1 MFFIIVTN
9 NEAFF
14 CKSLCLLLSLFG
26 SLAITRHAEARW
38 PSGRA
43 PDSGARGPYSGRL
56 VVSLSKIHLPPKTV
70 LVIPRKRWLHP
81 DMAEKLLNMT

>member
-26 SLAITRHAEARW
+26 SLAITRHAEVRC
-38 PSGRA
+38 
-43 PDSGARGPYSGRL
+43 L
-56 VVSLSKIHLPPKTV
+56 VVERRTPEREV
-70 LVIPRKRWLHP
+70 LTQV
-81 DMAEKLLNMT
+81 ALLYP